1 MAPIT
6 DDLADAAHR
15 INERLREAGI
25 RSSVDDRSET
35 LNYRVRDA
43 ELMKVPYMAVVGKRE
58 VEQGTVAVRVRGT
71 GKKQE
76 VMSVDAFVDR
86 VRLQIRERALSPAG

>member
-1 MAPIT
+1 V
-6 DDLADAAHR
+6 
-15 INERLREAGI
+15 

-58 VEQGTVAVRVRGT
+58 VEQGTVAVRVRGA
-71 GKKQE
+71 GKKQT
-76 VMSVDAFVDR
+76 VMPVAEFEER
-86 VRLQIRERALSPAG
+86 VLGLIKERSLTLE